1 MPTIARI
8 AGVTLP
14 KEKRIEVGLTFIY
27 GIGRSLSRRILKE
40 TSIEP
45 DTHVEELSESQL
57 NTLRERIS
65 KIPAEG
71 DLRRKIQMDIKRLQ
85 EIGSYRGYRHRRGL
99 PVRGQRTRSNAR
111 TRKGKKKTVANKK
124 IVTK

>member
-27 GIGRSLSRRILKE
+27 GIGRSLSQRILKE
-40 TSIEP
+40 ININP
-45 DTHVEELSESQL
+45 DIRVAELSENQI

-65 KIPAEG
+65 KIQAEG

-99 PVRGQRTRSNAR
+99 PVRGQKTRSNAR

-124 IVTK
+124 VVTK